1 MATARDRGRDA
12 FGHAAWGSAFAELTQ
27 ADRESRLDPDD
38 LERLATAAYL
48 IGKDVESQDAWA
60 RAHHT
65 FLERGDPARAGLCA
79 FWLAFAL
86 LDKGE
91 HARGGG
97 WLARARRVLDESGYD
112 GAVRGYLLVP
122 TGIAQGAAREFHGA
136 YETFGHAAAIGDRF
150 QDRDLLTL
158 ARHGQGRAL
167 VHLGRVGEGVALL
180 DEVMVAVT
188 AGEPS
193 PLITGIVYC
202 SVLSACHEIFDWR
215 RAREWTAALA
225 RWCASQPDLVPYRGQ
240 CQVRRAEV
248 LRLQGAWGDAMDE
261 ARRAR
266 EWLAHPPG
274 GGSGPAWYQL
284 AELHR
289 LRGET
294 ADAEAAY
301 REASRNGR
309 KPQPGLALLRLAQG
323 QLDAAAAAVRRVL
336 DESSDRRTRSVV
348 LPAYIEIVLAARD
361 VPAARSAADELE
373 GIAALVGMPYLSAL
387 SAHATG
393 AVLLAEDQPQA
404 ALAALRSA
412 ATGWKDLDAPYEAAR
427 TRVLIGLACRALGDR
442 DGADLELD
450 AARQVFEWLG
460 AAPDLVRVRQIARP
474 GEPEPRAGLTP
485 RETTVLR
492 LVATGRTNRAIAG
505 DLGISEKTVA
515 RHVSNIFTKLG
526 ISSRAA
532 ATAWAYEHDIV

>member
-1 MATARDRGRDA
+1 MSAVRDRGREA
-12 FGHAAWGSAFAELTQ
+12 FARSAWGQAYADLSA
-27 ADRESRLDPDD
+27 ADGDAALGSDD

-48 IGKDVESQDAWA
+48 IGKDTESEDAWA
-60 RAHHT
+60 RAHHA
-65 FLERGDPARAGLCA
+65 FLEQGDPARAGLCA

-86 LDKGE
+86 LDNGE

-97 WLARARRVLDESGYD
+97 WLARARRVLDD
-112 GAVRGYLLVP
+112 GGCDGVERGYLLVP
-122 TGIAQGAAREFHGA
+122 AAIARGAARDFGSA
-136 YETFGHAAAIGDRF
+136 YETFRQAAAIGDRF

-167 VHLGRVGEGVALL
+167 VNLGRVTEGVALL

-188 AGEPS
+188 AGDVS

-215 RAREWTAALA
+215 RAREWTTALT
-225 RWCASQPDLVPYRGQ
+225 RWCASQPDLVPFRGQ

-248 LRLQGAWGDAMDE
+248 LRLQGAWADAMDE

-266 EWLAHPPG
+266 EWLAHPPST
-274 GGSGPAWYQL
+274 GSGPAWYQL

-289 LRGET
+289 LRGEI

-309 KPQPGLALLRLAQG
+309 KPQPGLALLRLVQG
-323 QLDAAAAAVRRVL
+323 QVDAAAAAIRRVL
-336 DESSDRRTRSVV
+336 DESHDRRTRSVM
-348 LPAYIEIVLAARD
+348 LTAYVEIALAARD
-361 VPAARSAADELE
+361 LPGARTAADELGE
-373 GIAALVGMPYLSAL
+373 IAAHVDMPYLSAL

-404 ALAALRSA
+404 ALAAFRSA

-427 TRVLIGLACRALGDR
+427 TRVLMGLACRALGDR
-442 DGADLELD
+442 DGAELELD
-450 AARQVFEWLG
+450 AARQTFEQLG
-460 AAPDLVRVRQIARP
+460 AAPDLDRIRRRLPAAVP
-474 GEPEPRAGLTP
+474 TPPSGLTA

-526 ISSRAA
+526 LSSRAA